1 MKPHIY
7 IFIFQLLIVFG
18 TSCSPKDSTAE
29 FLHQADKRLMQN
41 PDSVLALLQSCS
53 ETIQKE
59 TESTQ
64 MHYYLLLTKANE
76 ACGIQHTSDSL
87 IRRVVRHYEEQGSNA
102 QMAEAYYYQG
112 CVYRDLNDVDYALEA
127 FQLATYLPSS
137 TEHHLI
143 GKAYSQMGN
152 LFTYQKLNYE
162 AMEAYR
168 EAAYHASEDQD
179 STVWAQQ
186 LKNTAHAFTALNQPD
201 SALHYYELALQANP
215 HIQQKDIEKE
225 KAELYIRI
233 KDFPNARLA
242 LEHNPDDY
250 LTWADYYHG
259 VNKKD
264 SASHY
269 YEFVL
274 KHKATN
280 EWQRKAIYQRLS
292 AYAEEQGEFQKAYF
306 YLKMADRIQDTLHNK
321 YEMEMVRQAQLIQTY
336 RNASKKKY
344 QTKPIETEETST
356 DPFPIGSIITICLLG
371 GGTFIVLHLKRKK
384 QLDDQ
389 QPETNDLHQ
398 SAIYQLIKS
407 QAHKPDF
414 KLTDD
419 QWQELQK
426 EIDQAYNNFT
436 ARLYTKCPKLN
447 ETELHVCYLLK
458 LKVSPTDIAHIIVR
472 QISTVSVIR
481 KRLYEKIHGVE
492 GNAKQLDD
500 FISKF

>member
-1 MKPHIY
+1 MKTYIY
-7 IFIFQLLIVFG
+7 IFIFQWLMVLG
-18 TSCSPKDSTAE
+18 TACSPKDSTSE

-41 PDSVLALLQSCS
+41 PDSVLALLQSCQQ
-53 ETIQKE
+53 TIQNK
-59 TESTQ
+59 TEATQ
-64 MHYYLLLTKANE
+64 MHYHLLLTKANE
-76 ACGIQHTSDSL
+76 ACGVQHTSDSL
-87 IRRVVRHYEEQGSNA
+87 IRRIVRYYVEHGSNI
-102 QMAEAYYYQG
+102 QTAEAYYYQG
-112 CVYRDLNDVDYALEA
+112 CVYRDLDDVDYALEA
-127 FQLATYLPSS
+127 FQLATYLPNS

-179 STVWAQQ
+179 STVWAKQ

-215 HIQQKDIEKE
+215 HTQQKDIEKE
-225 KAELYIRI
+225 KAELYIRM
-233 KDFPNARLA
+233 KDFPNARIA

-269 YEFVL
+269 YEYAL
-274 KHKATN
+274 KHKRTN

-292 AYAEEQGEFQKAYF
+292 AYAEEQGQFQKAYF
-306 YLKMADRIQDTLHNK
+306 YLKMADRIQDTLYNQ
-321 YEMEMVRQAQLIQTY
+321 YEAERIRQAQLIQTY

-344 QTKPIETEETST
+344 QNTPNETEEKPSGT
-356 DPFPIGSIITICLLG
+356 FPIGNLVTIGLLG
-371 GGTFIVLHLKRKK
+371 IGAFVVFHYRRKK
-384 QLDDQ
+384 QTDYQ
-389 QPETNDLHQ
+389 QPETNDLHK
-398 SAIYQLIKS
+398 SAIYQLIKN

-414 KLTDD
+414 KLTDE

-436 ARLYTKCPKLN
+436 ARLYAKCPKLN
-447 ETELHVCYLLK
+447 KTELHVCYLLK
-458 LKVSPTDIAHIIVR
+458 LKVSPTDIANITMR
-472 QISTVSVIR
+472 QVSTISSTR

>member
-1 MKPHIY
+1 MKTYIY
-7 IFIFQLLIVFG
+7 IFIFQWLIVLG
-18 TSCSPKDSTAE
+18 TACSPKDSTSE

-41 PDSVLALLQSCS
+41 PDSVLALLQSCQQ
-53 ETIQKE
+53 TIQNK
-59 TESTQ
+59 TEATQ
-64 MHYYLLLTKANE
+64 MHYHLLLTKANE
-76 ACGIQHTSDSL
+76 ACGVQHTSDSL
-87 IRRVVRHYEEQGSNA
+87 IRRIVRYYVEHGSNI
-102 QMAEAYYYQG
+102 QTAEAYYYQG
-112 CVYRDLNDVDYALEA
+112 CVYRDLDDVDYALEA
-127 FQLATYLPSS
+127 FQLATYLPNS

-179 STVWAQQ
+179 STVWAKQ

-215 HIQQKDIEKE
+215 HTQQKDIEKE
-225 KAELYIRI
+225 KAELYIRM
-233 KDFPNARLA
+233 KDFPNARIA

-269 YEFVL
+269 YEYAL
-274 KHKATN
+274 KHKRTN

-292 AYAEEQGEFQKAYF
+292 AYAEEQGQFQKAYF
-306 YLKMADRIQDTLHNK
+306 YLKMADRIQDTLYNQ
-321 YEMEMVRQAQLIQTY
+321 YEAERIRQAQLIQTY

-344 QTKPIETEETST
+344 QNTPNETEEKPSGT
-356 DPFPIGSIITICLLG
+356 FPIGNLVTIGFLG
-371 GGTFIVLHLKRKK
+371 IGAFVAFHYRRKK
-384 QLDDQ
+384 QTDYQ
-389 QPETNDLHQ
+389 QPETNNLHK
-398 SAIYQLIKS
+398 SAIYQLIKN

-414 KLTDD
+414 KLTDE

-436 ARLYTKCPKLN
+436 ARLYAKCPKLN
-447 ETELHVCYLLK
+447 KTELHVCYLLK
-458 LKVSPTDIAHIIVR
+458 LKVSPTDIANITMR
-472 QISTVSVIR
+472 QVSTISSTR

>member
-1 MKPHIY
+1 MKTYIY
-7 IFIFQLLIVFG
+7 IFIFQWLIVLG
-18 TSCSPKDSTAE
+18 TACSPKDSTSE

-41 PDSVLALLQSCS
+41 PDSVLALLQSCQQ
-53 ETIQKE
+53 TIQNK
-59 TESTQ
+59 TEATQ
-64 MHYYLLLTKANE
+64 MHYHLLLTKANE
-76 ACGIQHTSDSL
+76 ACGVQHTSDSL
-87 IRRVVRHYEEQGSNA
+87 IRRIVRYYVEHGSNI
-102 QMAEAYYYQG
+102 QTAEAYYYQG
-112 CVYRDLNDVDYALEA
+112 CVYRDLDDVDYALEA
-127 FQLATYLPSS
+127 FQLATYLPNS

-179 STVWAQQ
+179 STVWAKQ

-215 HIQQKDIEKE
+215 HTQQKDIEKE
-225 KAELYIRI
+225 KAELYIRM
-233 KDFPNARLA
+233 KDFPNARIA

-269 YEFVL
+269 YEYAL
-274 KHKATN
+274 KHKRTN

-292 AYAEEQGEFQKAYF
+292 AYAEEQGQFQKAYF
-306 YLKMADRIQDTLHNK
+306 YLKMADRIQDTLYNQ
-321 YEMEMVRQAQLIQTY
+321 YEAERIRQAQLIQTY

-344 QTKPIETEETST
+344 QNTPNETEEKPSGT
-356 DPFPIGSIITICLLG
+356 FPIGNLVTIGFLG
-371 GGTFIVLHLKRKK
+371 IGAFVAFHYRRKK
-384 QLDDQ
+384 QTDYQ
-389 QPETNDLHQ
+389 QPETNDLHK
-398 SAIYQLIKS
+398 SAIYQLIKN

-414 KLTDD
+414 KLTDE

-436 ARLYTKCPKLN
+436 ARLYAKCPKLN

-472 QISTVSVIR
+472 QVSTISSTR
-481 KRLYEKIHGVE
+481 KRLYEKIHGVK

>member
-1 MKPHIY
+1 MKTYIY
-7 IFIFQLLIVFG
+7 IFIFQWLIVLG
-18 TSCSPKDSTAE
+18 TACSPKDSTSE

-41 PDSVLALLQSCS
+41 PDSVLALLQSCQQ
-53 ETIQKE
+53 TIQNK
-59 TESTQ
+59 TEATQ
-64 MHYYLLLTKANE
+64 MHYHLLLTKANE
-76 ACGIQHTSDSL
+76 ACGVQHTSDSL
-87 IRRVVRHYEEQGSNA
+87 IRRIVRYYVEHGSNI
-102 QMAEAYYYQG
+102 QTAEAYYYQG
-112 CVYRDLNDVDYALEA
+112 CVYRDLDDVDYALEA
-127 FQLATYLPSS
+127 FQLATYLPNS

-143 GKAYSQMGN
+143 GKAYSQMGS

-179 STVWAQQ
+179 STVWAKQ

-215 HIQQKDIEKE
+215 HTQQKDIEKE
-225 KAELYIRI
+225 KAELYIRM
-233 KDFPNARLA
+233 KDFPNARIA

-269 YEFVL
+269 YEYAL
-274 KHKATN
+274 KHKRTN

-292 AYAEEQGEFQKAYF
+292 AYAEEQGQFQKAYF
-306 YLKMADRIQDTLHNK
+306 YLKMADRIQDTLYNQ
-321 YEMEMVRQAQLIQTY
+321 YEAERIRQAQLIQTY

-344 QTKPIETEETST
+344 QNTPNETEEKPSGT
-356 DPFPIGSIITICLLG
+356 FPIGNLVTIGFLG
-371 GGTFIVLHLKRKK
+371 IGAFVAFHYRRKK
-384 QLDDQ
+384 QTDYQ
-389 QPETNDLHQ
+389 QPETNDLHK
-398 SAIYQLIKS
+398 SAIYQLIKN

-414 KLTDD
+414 KLTDE

-436 ARLYTKCPKLN
+436 ARLYAKCPKLN
-447 ETELHVCYLLK
+447 KTELHVCYLLK
-458 LKVSPTDIAHIIVR
+458 LKVSPTDIANITMR
-472 QISTVSVIR
+472 QVSTISSTR
-481 KRLYEKIHGVE
+481 KRLYEKIHGVK

>member
-1 MKPHIY
+1 
-7 IFIFQLLIVFG
+7 
-18 TSCSPKDSTAE
+18 
-29 FLHQADKRLMQN
+29 
-41 PDSVLALLQSCS
+41 
-53 ETIQKE
+53 
-59 TESTQ
+59 
-64 MHYYLLLTKANE
+64 
-76 ACGIQHTSDSL
+76 
-87 IRRVVRHYEEQGSNA
+87 
-102 QMAEAYYYQG
+102 
-112 CVYRDLNDVDYALEA
+112 
-127 FQLATYLPSS
+127 
-137 TEHHLI
+137 
-143 GKAYSQMGN
+143 GN

-168 EAAYHASEDQD
+168 EAAYHAWKDQD
-179 STVWAQQ
+179 STLWGKQ
-186 LKNTAHAFTALNQPD
+186 LRNTAHAFTALNQPD

-225 KAELYIRI
+225 KAELYIRM
-233 KDFPNARLA
+233 KDFSNARLS
-242 LEHNPDDY
+242 LEHHPDDY

-269 YEFVL
+269 YEYVL
-274 KHKATN
+274 KHKETN
-280 EWQRKAIYQRLS
+280 VWQRKAIYQRLS
-292 AYAEEQGEFQKAYF
+292 AYAEEQGEFQKAFF

-321 YEMEMVRQAQLIQTY
+321 YEIEMVRQAQLIQTY

-356 DPFPIGSIITICLLG
+356 DTFPIGSIITICLLG
-371 GGTFIVLHLKRKK
+371 GGAFITLHFRRKK
-384 QLDDQ
+384 QPDDQ
-389 QPETNDLHQ
+389 QPEINDLHK

-419 QWQELQK
+419 QWQELQT
-426 EIDQAYNNFT
+426 EIDKAYNNFT
-436 ARLYTKCPKLN
+436 TRLYAKCPKLN

>member
-1 MKPHIY
+1 MKTYIY
-7 IFIFQLLIVFG
+7 IFIFQWLIVLG
-18 TSCSPKDSTAE
+18 TACSPKDSTSE

-41 PDSVLALLQSCS
+41 PDSVLALLQSCQQ
-53 ETIQKE
+53 TIQNK
-59 TESTQ
+59 TEATQ
-64 MHYYLLLTKANE
+64 MHYHLLLTKANE
-76 ACGIQHTSDSL
+76 ACGVQHTSDSL
-87 IRRVVRHYEEQGSNA
+87 IRRIVRYYVEHGSNI
-102 QMAEAYYYQG
+102 QTAEAYYYQG
-112 CVYRDLNDVDYALEA
+112 CVYRDLDDVDYALEA
-127 FQLATYLPSS
+127 FQLATYLPNS

-179 STVWAQQ
+179 STVWAKQ

-215 HIQQKDIEKE
+215 HTQQKDIEKE
-225 KAELYIRI
+225 KAELYIRM
-233 KDFPNARLA
+233 KDFPNARIA

-269 YEFVL
+269 YEYAL
-274 KHKATN
+274 KHKRTN

-292 AYAEEQGEFQKAYF
+292 AYAEEQGQFQKAYF
-306 YLKMADRIQDTLHNK
+306 YLKMADRIQDTLYNQ
-321 YEMEMVRQAQLIQTY
+321 YEAERIRQAQLIQTY

-344 QTKPIETEETST
+344 QNTPNETEEKPSGT
-356 DPFPIGSIITICLLG
+356 FPIGNLVTIGFLG
-371 GGTFIVLHLKRKK
+371 IGAFVAFHYRRKK
-384 QLDDQ
+384 QTDYQ
-389 QPETNDLHQ
+389 QPETNDLHK
-398 SAIYQLIKS
+398 SAIYQLIKN

-419 QWQELQK
+419 QWQELQT
-426 EIDQAYNNFT
+426 EIDKAYNNFT
-436 ARLYTKCPKLN
+436 TRLYAKCPKLN

>member
-1 MKPHIY
+1 MKTYIY
-7 IFIFQLLIVFG
+7 IFIFQWLIVLG
-18 TSCSPKDSTAE
+18 TACSPKDSTSE

-41 PDSVLALLQSCS
+41 PDSVLALLQSCQQ
-53 ETIQKE
+53 TIQNK
-59 TESTQ
+59 TEATQ
-64 MHYYLLLTKANE
+64 MHYHLLLTKANE
-76 ACGIQHTSDSL
+76 ACGVQHTSDSL
-87 IRRVVRHYEEQGSNA
+87 IRRIVRYYVEHGSNI
-102 QMAEAYYYQG
+102 QTAEAYYYQG
-112 CVYRDLNDVDYALEA
+112 CVYRDLDDVDYALEA
-127 FQLATYLPSS
+127 FQLATYLPNS

-179 STVWAQQ
+179 STVWAKQ

-215 HIQQKDIEKE
+215 HTQQKDIEKE
-225 KAELYIRI
+225 KAELYIRM
-233 KDFPNARLA
+233 KDFPNARIA

-269 YEFVL
+269 YEYAL
-274 KHKATN
+274 KHKRTN

-292 AYAEEQGEFQKAYF
+292 AYAEEQGQFQKAYF
-306 YLKMADRIQDTLHNK
+306 YLKMADRIQDTLYNQ
-321 YEMEMVRQAQLIQTY
+321 YEAERIRQAQLIQTY

-344 QTKPIETEETST
+344 QNTPNETEEKPSGT
-356 DPFPIGSIITICLLG
+356 FPIGNLVTIGFLG
-371 GGTFIVLHLKRKK
+371 IGAFVAFHYRRKK
-384 QLDDQ
+384 QTDYQ
-389 QPETNDLHQ
+389 QPETNDLHK
-398 SAIYQLIKS
+398 SAIYQLIKN

-414 KLTDD
+414 KLTDE

-436 ARLYTKCPKLN
+436 ARLYAKCPKLN
-447 ETELHVCYLLK
+447 KTELHVCYLLK
-458 LKVSPTDIAHIIVR
+458 LKVSPTDIANITMR
-472 QISTVSVIR
+472 QVSTISSTR
-481 KRLYEKIHGVE
+481 KRLYEKIHGVK